1 MESVHIMRLGAV
13 ITGIVLALVL
23 VVGVLS
29 MTQIEQG
36 HRGVIYD
43 RQEGVQ
49 KETLPEGVH
58 FISPLKR
65 VTAYPSG
72 AITSV
77 DVKEFEVI
85 TNDGKVLKVSAS
97 YDYIN
102 SPEML
107 PHIYTKFK
115 GAEPDEIEAGWLER
129 RFKTSA
135 IKVYAKYSV
144 VEVFQ
149 NQGKITASL
158 LEDFKK
164 SVEGEGFLVDS
175 AFTSAPK
182 GDKATNEAVQKVVQ
196 ASQVLEELRIQEEQA
211 EVRNRTRIMNENT
224 DAEAL
229 KIRSQAEAD
238 ANHRIAKS
246 ISEALVQYESLKKW
260 NGELP
265 QVTGGAT
272 PFVNL
277 ENTPAKKASN

>member
-1 MESVHIMRLGAV
+1 
-13 ITGIVLALVL
+13 
-23 VVGVLS
+23 

-49 KETLPEGVH
+49 EVTLPEGVH

-97 YDYIN
+97 YDYMN
-102 SPEML
+102 NPEML

-115 GAEPDEIEAGWLER
+115 GAEPEEIEAGWLER

-164 SVEGEGFLVDS
+164 SVGVEGFLVDS

-211 EVRNRTRIMNENT
+211 DVRNRTRLKKENT

-229 KIRSQAEAD
+229 KIRSMAEAE
-238 ANHRIAKS
+238 ANQRIAKS
-246 ISEALVQYESLKKW
+246 ISEVLVKYETLKKW

>member
-1 MESVHIMRLGAV
+1 MRLGAV
-13 ITGIVLALVL
+13 ITGFIGGLVVLAV
-23 VVGVLS
+23 VLS

-36 HRGVIYD
+36 HRGVVYD
-43 RQEGVQ
+43 RQDGVQ

-65 VTAYPSG
+65 VTAYPAG
-72 AITSV
+72 AISSV
-77 DVKEFEVI
+77 DVDTFEVI
-85 TNDGKVLKVSAS
+85 TKDGKVLEVSAS
-97 YDYIN
+97 YDYMN
-102 SPEML
+102 DPEML

-115 GAEPDEIEAGWLER
+115 GDKPETIEAGWLER

-149 NQGKITASL
+149 NQGKITSSL

-164 SVEGEGFLVDS
+164 SVAVEGFIVDS

-224 DAEAL
+224 DAKAL
-229 KIRSQAEAD
+229 EIRSKAEAE
-238 ANHRIAKS
+238 ANQRIAKS
-246 ISEALVQYESLKKW
+246 VSEVLVQYEALKKW
-260 NGELP
+260 NGEMP

-277 ENTPAKKASN
+277 DNAPAKKVTN